1 MVETIVGDKNIAR
14 LYIYRLLQLLTKYP
28 DRELLEILKSDE
40 LWESLERAV
49 EIIGVG
55 GQDTIQRLGN
65 WLKSYEDDEKL
76 LTDLRIEYTYL
87 FINAIPHVPASPYE
101 SAYTDRG
108 LLMGEPVSQ
117 VLQAYRKA
125 GLDISLDSDNLPD
138 HIATE
143 IEFMFYLV
151 RQEATQ
157 DNVVDDGV
165 RNTWQEHQK
174 HFLKD
179 HLARWSPLF
188 LSRIVSHAR
197 KEFYMLVA
205 QLCEGFLRAEIARVA
220 TKDSR

>member
-1 MVETIVGDKNIAR
+1 MVETMVGDKNLAR
-14 LYIYRLLQLLTKYP
+14 LYIYRFLQLVTTYP
-28 DRELLEILKSDE
+28 DVALLEMLKSDE

-49 EIIGVG
+49 EILGVG
-55 GQDTIQRLGN
+55 GQDTIQRLDN

-125 GLDISLDSDNLPD
+125 GLDIRLDHDNLPD

-151 RQEATQ
+151 RQEAAP
-157 DNVVDDGV
+157 DNVADDSV
-165 RNTWQEHQK
+165 RGTWQEHQK
-174 HFLKD
+174 FFLKE

-188 LSRIVSHAR
+188 LSRIASHAR
-197 KEFYMLVA
+197 KEFYRLVA
-205 QLCEGFLRAEIARVA
+205 HLCEEFLRAEIALVE
-220 TKDSR
+220 TKEYS

>member
-1 MVETIVGDKNIAR
+1 MVETMVGDTNLAR
-14 LYIYRLLQLLTKYP
+14 LHIYRLLQMVTTYP
-28 DRELLEILKSDE
+28 DVALLEMLKSDE

-49 EIIGVG
+49 EILGVG
-55 GQDTIQRLGN
+55 GQDTIQGLDN
-65 WLKSYEDDEKL
+65 WIKSYEDDEKL
-76 LTDLRIEYTYL
+76 LTDLQIEYTYL
-87 FINAIPHVPASPYE
+87 FISAIPHVPASPYE

-117 VLQAYRKA
+117 ALQSYRKA
-125 GLDISLDSDNLPD
+125 GLDIRLDHDNLPD

-157 DNVVDDGV
+157 DNVADDNV
-165 RNTWQEHQK
+165 RGTWQEHQK
-174 HFLKD
+174 LFLEE

-197 KEFYMLVA
+197 KEFYRLVA
-205 QLCEGFLRAEIARVA
+205 QLCEGFLRAETARVA
-220 TKDSR
+220 TREYS